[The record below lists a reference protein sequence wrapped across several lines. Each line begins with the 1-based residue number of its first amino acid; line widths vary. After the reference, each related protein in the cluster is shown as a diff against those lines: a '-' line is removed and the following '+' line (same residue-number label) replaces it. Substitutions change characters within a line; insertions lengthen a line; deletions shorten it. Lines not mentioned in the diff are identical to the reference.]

1 MPIHIPGYRS
11 KSFHVGNKNEIKG
24 TLSLT
29 PLIDLFV
36 VLATFLLQQFLQNGQ
51 AVELKD
57 NVTLPQASMVKAL
70 KPSLVVILSKEK
82 IAVNTT
88 KVAVLADLKNQK
100 QWVFPPLLVALKKE
114 IALAKIKK
122 SEENNAENNAENIT
136 ENITENIKVTIQ
148 ADKDMD
154 FLSIKKIMYTITESG
169 LSEMSFAVIKK
180 INKK

>member
-11 KSFHVGNKNEIKG
+11 KNLHVGNKNEIKG

-51 AVELKD
+51 AVELKN
-57 NVTLPQASMVKAL
+57 NVTLPQASIVKAL

-82 IAVNTT
+82 IAVNNT
-88 KVAVLADLKNQK
+88 KVASLEDLQNQK
-100 QWVFPPLLVALKKE
+100 KWIFQPLLMALEKE
-114 IALAKIKK
+114 ITLAKVKK
-122 SEENNAENNAENIT
+122 FKD
-136 ENITENIKVTIQ
+136 ENIKVTIQ
-148 ADKDMD
+148 ADKNMD

-180 INKK
+180 IKKK

>member
-11 KSFHVGNKNEIKG
+11 RILHVGGKGEIKD

-57 NVTLPQASMVKAL
+57 NVNLPQASTVKL
-70 KPSLVVILSKEK
+70 LTPSLVVVLSKDK
-82 IAVNTT
+82 IAVNNT
-88 KVAVLADLKNQK
+88 KVAELSDLQSEKKWVFTPLLLALKN
-100 QWVFPPLLVALKKE
+100 E
-114 IALAKIKK
+114 ISLIQEKK
-122 SEENNAENNAENIT
+122 SKNPDVEAVK
-136 ENITENIKVTIQ
+136 ENIKVTIQ
-148 ADKDMD
+148 ADKDMN

-180 INKK
+180 IKRN

>member
-11 KSFHVGNKNEIKG
+11 RKLHVNNKSEIKG

-57 NVTLPQASMVKAL
+57 NVSLPQASTVKAL

-82 IAVNTT
+82 IGVNG
-88 KVAVLADLKNQK
+88 KKIANLEDLQNQNK
-100 QWVFPPLLVALKKE
+100 WVFKPLLVALKEE
-114 IALAKIKK
+114 IILAQEKK
-122 SEENNAENNAENIT
+122 SKKEDIKT
-136 ENITENIKVTIQ
+136 TKENIKVTIQ

-180 INKK
+180 IEQK

>member
-11 KSFHVGNKNEIKG
+11 KKLHAGGQSEIKG

-57 NVTLPQASMVKAL
+57 NVKLPTASTVKAL
-70 KPSLVVILSKEK
+70 RPSLVVILSKEK
-82 IAVNTT
+82 IAVNET
-88 KVAVLADLKNQK
+88 KVANLEDLKNQ
-100 QWVFPPLLVALKKE
+100 QRWVFRPLLIALKKE
-114 IALAKIKK
+114 IILAKRKK
-122 SEENNAENNAENIT
+122 LEEKDPKKAK
-136 ENITENIKVTIQ
+136 ENIKVTIQ

-180 INKK
+180 IKKK

>member
-11 KSFHVGNKNEIKG
+11 KNLRRGSSEGIKG

-57 NVTLPQASMVKAL
+57 NVNLPQASTVKL
-70 KPSLVVILSKEK
+70 LTPSLVVILSKEK

-88 KVAVLADLKNQK
+88 KVADLSDLQ
-100 QWVFPPLLVALKKE
+100 QERGWVFSPLLAALKKE
-114 IALAKIKK
+114 ILLAQKEGLSNKDIKEK
-122 SEENNAENNAENIT
+122 
-136 ENITENIKVTIQ
+136 IKVTIQ

-180 INKK
+180 LKRN